1 MNTSPFSSNLEL
13 MFSEVGG
20 RVPGSGAAAGDRIR
34 RAAQLGVRSVEI
46 WRWRDKDLAGMRT
59 ALDETGVTIRTMCV
73 EPFPH
78 LVDPAVRD
86 SFVSDVADAVAAA
99 RVLGVADLVVTAGQ
113 ALEGVPGDEQHE
125 TVIGHLRAGV
135 AELERLG
142 GRERLLLE
150 NLNSRV
156 DHPGTFLDSTE
167 RALEIIAAV
176 DSPRLALLYDA
187 YHSLVMEEDPAA
199 LFAEGRSA
207 RIAHVQLADVPGRHE
222 PGTGEVDW
230 ARLGRALAE
239 VGYTGT
245 IGYEYF
251 PTLASAES
259 LSLSDETVSSAGCC

>member
-1 MNTSPFSSNLEL
+1 
-13 MFSEVGG
+13 
-20 RVPGSGAAAGDRIR
+20 
-34 RAAQLGVRSVEI
+34 
-46 WRWRDKDLAGMRT
+46 
-59 ALDETGVTIRTMCV
+59 MCV

-99 RVLGVADLVVTAGQ
+99 RVLGATDLVVTAGQ
-113 ALEGVPGDEQHE
+113 ALEGVPVDEQRE
-125 TVIGHLRAGV
+125 TVIGHLRAGA
-135 AELERLG
+135 AELVRLG

-167 RALEIIAAV
+167 RALDIITAV
-176 DSPRLALLYDA
+176 DSSRVALLYDA
-187 YHSLVMEEDPAA
+187 YHSLVMGEDPAG
-199 LFAEGRSA
+199 LFAAGRAA

-230 ARLGRALAE
+230 ARFRRSLTD

-259 LSLSDETVSSAGCC
+259 LRLSDEAVSSGESC